1 MAGDRRTGGGGEE
14 AGRGGT
20 DLSGQRYRICDS
32 PPVEHCRRRKSWCR
46 LRLCSSSFI
55 IDSTIV
61 LLLVLL
67 FILKIVVLLP
77 TAFILPRSHLA
88 RRAEERRPH
97 RENLRNPLANR
108 EFRNFSVI
116 TNDYTQ

>member
-1 MAGDRRTGGGGEE
+1 MRR
-14 AGRGGT
+14 
-20 DLSGQRYRICDS
+20 CDG
-32 PPVEHCRRRKSWCR
+32 
-46 LRLCSSSFI
+46 LLL
-55 IDSTIV
+55 V

-67 FILKIVVLLP
+67 VIVVLLP
-77 TAFILPRSHLA
+77 TAFTLPMSHLA
-88 RRAEERRPH
+88 RRAEETRHH